1 MHTKKPIPFPNG
13 EKPRRLCP
21 VCGTVTYSVGGIHPQ
36 CAEELADSP
45 RVERLKARKKAE
57 KPKGK
62 VANAN
67 ALNAWHKR
75 CPKCRTQVHVRKL
88 TCGCGHQ
95 FS

>member
-1 MHTKKPIPFPNG
+1 VGG
-13 EKPRRLCP
+13 EVSQFQWANSSDQELRT
-21 VCGTVTYSVGGIHPQ
+21 GSVGGIHPQ
-36 CAEELADSP
+36 YAEELADSP
-45 RVERLKARKKAE
+45 RVERLKARKKVE

-75 CPKCRTQVHVRKL
+75 CPKCRTQVHIRKL